1 MKLEEIEKKLDS
13 FNEKLNSL
21 GSNFSDGLNSGL
33 SKVDNVVN
41 SRLRTFGQNFDNWSE
56 KHCPP
61 FKDRQSQEGSIMAE
75 DNLKGLG
82 GTDTLSSTDIIKPA
96 LKFEEKIVLKKD
108 TTVQDK
114 INLNKE

>member
-33 SKVDNVVN
+33 SKADNAVN
-41 SRLRTFGQNFDNWSE
+41 SKLKTLGQNFDNWSE
-56 KHCPP
+56 KHCPS
-61 FKDRQSQEGSIMAE
+61 FKDSQSQGSSIMAE

-82 GTDTLSSTDIIKPA
+82 GTDILSSTDIIKPA
-96 LKFEEKIVLKKD
+96 LKFEEKIVLEKD

>member
-33 SKVDNVVN
+33 SKADNVVN
-41 SRLRTFGQNFDNWSE
+41 SKLRTFGQNFDNWSE

-61 FKDRQSQEGSIMAE
+61 FKDSQSQGGSIMAE

-96 LKFEEKIVLKKD
+96 LKFEEKIVLEKD

>member
-33 SKVDNVVN
+33 SKADNAVN
-41 SRLRTFGQNFDNWSE
+41 SKLRTLGQNFDNWSE
-56 KHCPP
+56 KHCPS
-61 FKDRQSQEGSIMAE
+61 FKDSQFQEGSIMVE

-82 GTDTLSSTDIIKPA
+82 GTDTLSSIDIIKPA
-96 LKFEEKIVLKKD
+96 LKFEEKIVLEKD
-108 TTVQDK
+108 TVVEEK

>member
-33 SKVDNVVN
+33 SKADNVVN

-61 FKDRQSQEGSIMAE
+61 FKDSQSQEGSIMAE

-96 LKFEEKIVLKKD
+96 LKFEEKIVLEKD